1 MANVVFI
8 LYDKNKKVWGIYN
21 STVFLKSMVSTLK
34 EVDPTISLFI
44 DEYTINTN
52 LSGKNKNCESIL
64 ENNTDDEDGE
74 HEKVRVN
81 KELRNE
87 IKKLEIRYDTY
98 KGIKDTLSKLDKN
111 AVVPD
116 FLKKQYSIFSEI
128 ETKNIP
134 DEEKFGYYLD
144 NLFYTEKT
152 D

>member
-1 MANVVFI
+1 MTNVVFI
-8 LYDKNKKVWGIYN
+8 LFDKNKKVWGIYN
-21 STVFLKSMVSTLK
+21 SIVFLKSMVSTLK

-52 LSGKNKNCESIL
+52 LSGKNKHCESIL
-64 ENNTDDEDGE
+64 ENKPDDEDGDL
-74 HEKVRVN
+74 EKIRVN

-134 DEEKFGYYLD
+134 DEEQFGYYLD
-144 NLFYTEKT
+144 NLFYSEKT

>member
-1 MANVVFI
+1 MTNVVFI

-34 EVDPTISLFI
+34 EMDPAINLFI

-52 LSGKNKNCESIL
+52 LSGKNKICESIL
-64 ENNTDDEDGE
+64 ENKTDDEDE
-74 HEKVRVN
+74 DHEKVRVN

-116 FLKKQYSIFSEI
+116 FLKKQYNIFSEI
-128 ETKNIP
+128 ETKNVP
-134 DEEKFGYYLD
+134 DEEQFGYYLD
-144 NLFYTEKT
+144 NLFYGEKT